1 VRRHA
6 PRVAIVV
13 GLICLAGVAAGDLG
27 AGVQDASSD
36 ALIHADASRAL
47 GYTGKGV
54 TVAILDTGVDAHNP
68 DLAGAVVAEHC
79 IVPPDGCPDGTGEQD
94 GPGSAQDDQ
103 GHGTAIA
110 DVIAGDGKNDPV
122 GVAPDASLVVVKVTD
137 RNGRTSAAQIV
148 AGLNWVLAHHPEVK
162 VVNVSLGSD
171 VLLSG
176 DCSRLTAS
184 LSAYSAAIDAL
195 RAQGATVFA
204 STGNHGFPHSITAPA
219 CIPAAVAVGAVYSRS
234 FGSYTAPDVCRDSTT
249 APDQVACFS
258 DSSTELDLLA
268 AGAPVEAAGLG
279 TGDSLFAGTSA
290 ASAQAAGAAAALLQ
304 ADPALTP
311 DGLVSLLETTGV
323 PITDPR
329 NHLTTPRIDLAA
341 ALGAL
346 LGRPV
351 PLPPPAPVPAGPGTA
366 PTLSRPTVPEATL
379 STKPISFGPVALT
392 RSATRPLVIRNTGT
406 GYLTVRVATSLAAVS
421 ARPAK
426 LTIPAA
432 QRATVLLTFRPLRA
446 GVYRGQ
452 VRLQTDDP
460 SAPRITVAVRG
471 TGRAPAP
478 LQ

>member
-1 VRRHA
+1 MRCHA
-6 PRVAIVV
+6 PRVALLVV
-13 GLICLAGVAAGDLG
+13 LLCLAAVAAGGPG
-27 AGVQDASSD
+27 AGVRDASSD

-54 TVAILDTGVDAHNP
+54 TVAILDTGVDEHNA
-68 DLAGAVVAEHC
+68 DIAGAVADEHC

-110 DVIAGDGKNDPV
+110 DVIAGDGRNDPV

-148 AGLNWVLAHHPEVK
+148 AGLNWVLVHHPEVK

-184 LSAYSAAIDAL
+184 LSAYGAAIDAL
-195 RAQGATVFA
+195 HAQGATVFA
-204 STGNHGFPHSITAPA
+204 STGNRGFPHSITAPA
-219 CIPAAVAVGAVYSRS
+219 CVHSAVAVGAVYSRS
-234 FGSYTAPDVCRDSTT
+234 FGSYTAPDVCRDATT

-279 TGDSLFAGTSA
+279 TEGSLFAGTSA

-304 ADPALTP
+304 AGPALTP

-351 PLPPPAPVPAGPGTA
+351 PLPQTAPVPAGPGAT
-366 PTLSRPTVPEATL
+366 PVLSQPTVPEATV
-379 STKPISFGPVALT
+379 STKPISFGSVALT
-392 RSATRPLVIRNTGT
+392 RSVTRQLVIRNTGD
-406 GYLTVRVATSLAAVS
+406 GFLTVRIATSLAAVS
-421 ARPAK
+421 AHPAK
-426 LTIPAA
+426 LTIPSAR
-432 QRATVLLTFRPLRA
+432 RASVLLTFRPLRA
-446 GVYRGQ
+446 GAYRGQ

-460 SAPRITVAVRG
+460 SAPIVTVAVRG
-471 TGRAPAP
+471 TGRAAAP